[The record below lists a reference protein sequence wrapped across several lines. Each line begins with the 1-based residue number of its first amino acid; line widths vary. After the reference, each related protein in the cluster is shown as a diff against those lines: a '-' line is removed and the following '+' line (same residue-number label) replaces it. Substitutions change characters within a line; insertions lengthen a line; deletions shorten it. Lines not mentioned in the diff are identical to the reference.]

1 MHATSGD
8 GSHASIVYKLKL
20 DMTQRGR
27 KMIRALAELPFAVTS
42 FPLRDTRNPASVGP
56 QSIQVRSLG
65 MHRGTISIAAKV
77 LDAQVG
83 RGTNLQIFL
92 ACCNDAMS
100 NIHKVEVALMEKVHW
115 QAGMESRHESRTMFT
130 SKDVDLP
137 GILRGKRDKHLVREQ
152 TRQGGISRDELRFL
166 YQELESPRNKV
177 TLKVPNECRDSYKGA
192 VIQTSHYLQITT
204 YTKSMVSSNPRVQVA
219 LQIGYPPNPSLSNMA
234 EAFAVRIIEW
244 TAWIRNPFGQVKR
257 YGESTSVGNRPASPK
272 EQKGQGT

>member
-1 MHATSGD
+1 
-8 GSHASIVYKLKL
+8 
-20 DMTQRGR
+20 
-27 KMIRALAELPFAVTS
+27 MIRALAELPFGVAS

-115 QAGMESRHESRTMFT
+115 QAHTHSRHERRAMVT
-130 SKDVDLP
+130 SNDVDLP

-192 VIQTSHYLQITT
+192 MIQTSHYLQITI
-204 YTKSMVSSNPRVQVA
+204 YTKSMVSSNPRVRVP
-219 LQIGYPPNPSLSNMA
+219 LQIGYPPDPSLSNKTSMDENMA
-234 EAFAVRIIEW
+234 EAFAFPIGTRRS
-244 TAWIRNPFGQVKR
+244 TTSSPHHPRQLMPFLHLSRNLTPVQ
-257 YGESTSVGNRPASPK
+257 SQPLSPHCHTPTSP
-272 EQKGQGT
+272 